1 MNPKIVKLLIVAL
14 VLVLIVVFFTAGGRE
29 YLTLAAIKSQQAALQ
44 TLVEAHPLRTA
55 LLFGAAYVAVT
66 ALSLPGAAIMTLAA
80 GAIFGFLPAL
90 ILVSFASS
98 IGATLAFL
106 ASRFVLRDSVERR
119 FSDTFKTIND
129 GVKREGSFYLFAM
142 RLTPLV
148 PFWMIN
154 LLMGLT
160 AIRTASFYIISQLGM
175 LPGTAVFVLAGTK
188 LASIE
193 STADILSPSLIGV
206 FVLIGVMPL
215 ALKKVVN
222 GLRARRGRHGT

>member
-1 MNPKIVKLLIVAL
+1 MNKKILKRVIILFVAL
-14 VLVLIVVFFTAGGRE
+14 AIAGFFYAGGQE
-29 YLTLAAIKSQQAALQ
+29 YLTLETIKSQHAALQ
-44 TLVEAHPLRTA
+44 LLVHERLLQTA
-55 LLFGAAYVAVT
+55 LLFGLAYVAVT

-106 ASRFVLRDSVERR
+106 AARFVLRDVVERR
-119 FSDTFKTIND
+119 FADTFNTIND
-129 GVKREGSFYLFAM
+129 GVKREGVFYLFAM

-148 PFWMIN
+148 PFWMVN

-160 AIRTASFYIISQLGM
+160 TIRTISFYGISQLGM

-188 LASIE
+188 LGSIE
-193 STADILSPSLIGV
+193 STADILSPSLIGAL
-206 FVLIGVMPL
+206 VLIGVMPL
-215 ALKKVVN
+215 LLKKLVN
-222 GLRARRGRHGT
+222 RWRARRSA